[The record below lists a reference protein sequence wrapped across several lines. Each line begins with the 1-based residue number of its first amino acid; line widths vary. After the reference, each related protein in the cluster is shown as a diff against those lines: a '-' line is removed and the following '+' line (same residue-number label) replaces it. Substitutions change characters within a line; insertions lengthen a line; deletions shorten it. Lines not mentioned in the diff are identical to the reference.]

1 MNAPQAGHDRRPV
14 FTHGS
19 LMRHVAVMT
28 ATGAIGLM
36 AVFVVDLLS
45 LFWVSKLGDQAFKA
59 AVGYVGLTTFF
70 VMSIN
75 IGLTIA
81 ASATV
86 SRALGAGDRPRARRL
101 AASALMITAIFSAA
115 TAAAIFVFRDW
126 ALATLLHAHGEP
138 AEVASKFIAISIP
151 ANVPLAVGMALRR
164 RSARRRRRP
173 AGDVRDLVG
182 RDRHCL
188 SRPAAH
194 FRLRARG
201 LWRGL
206 GDGRS
211 RLILLAVGWQG
222 AVGVH
227 DLVARPKLNAARGDF
242 GPIMA
247 IGFPAIMA
255 NMAAPVSSA
264 YTLRVFSD
272 LGEAAIAAYAIIDR
286 VTPVAFG
293 VIFALSGS
301 IGPIIGQNVGA
312 RLMGRVQRALTDFFI
327 LSIGYVLFAWAL
339 LALAAPA
346 LIAAFDAK
354 GESAQYVAFFCRYGV
369 SAWLFLA
376 CLFVANAAFNNLG
389 FPLLSMAFNWARATL
404 GTIPFVTV
412 GVRYGGVQGGLIGF
426 ALGCAV
432 FGLMAVATAYAVTWR
447 LAKAIDGGDRAA
459 ARPAGA
465 IDRREAKTS
474 CERPP
479 FVALSGGTH
488 YLAAGSPVRRPL
500 GERLHGPRRGR

>member
-1 MNAPQAGHDRRPV
+1 MTAQQAARDRRPV

-36 AVFVVDLLS
+36 AVFAVDLLS

-59 AVGYVGLTTFF
+59 AIGYVGLTTFF
-70 VMSIN
+70 AMSIN

-101 AASALMITAIFSAA
+101 AASALAISAIFSAA
-115 TAAAIFVFRDW
+115 MAAAMFVFRDW
-126 ALATLLHAHGEP
+126 ALTTLLHARGEP

-151 ANVPLAVGMALRR
+151 ANVPLAVGMALAGVLRAVGD
-164 RSARRRRRP
+164 ARRAMYVTLS
-173 AGDVRDLVG
+173 AGIATAFLDPMLI
-182 RDRHCL
+182 
-188 SRPAAH
+188 
-194 FRLRARG
+194 F
-201 LWRGL
+201 GL
-206 GDGRS
+206 GLGVYGAAWATVVS
-211 RLILLAVGWQG
+211 RLILFAVGWRG

-227 DLVARPKLNAARGDF
+227 DLVARPRLEAVRGDF
-242 GPIMA
+242 GPVMA

-272 LGEAAIAAYAIIDR
+272 FGEAAIAASAIIDR
-286 VTPVAFG
+286 LTPVAFG

-301 IGPIIGQNVGA
+301 IGPIIGQNFGA
-312 RLMGRVQRALTDFFI
+312 RLMGRVQRALTDSFI
-327 LSIGYVLFAWAL
+327 LSVGYVLVAWAALAL
-339 LALAAPA
+339 LAPLLVAV
-346 LIAAFDAK
+346 FEAK
-354 GESAQYVAFFCRYGV
+354 GDSAQYLTFYCRYGV

-389 FPLLSMAFNWARATL
+389 FPVLSMAFNWARATL

-412 GVRYGGVQGGLIGF
+412 GAHYGGVQGAILGF

-432 FGLMAVATAYAVTWR
+432 FGLVAVATAYAATWR
-447 LAKAIDGGDRAA
+447 LASAIDGDNRAA
-459 ARPAGA
+459 AQSAAAIKQRGA
-465 IDRREAKTS
+465 RT
-474 CERPP
+474 P
-479 FVALSGGTH
+479 
-488 YLAAGSPVRRPL
+488 
-500 GERLHGPRRGR
+500 

>member
-1 MNAPQAGHDRRPV
+1 MTAQQAARDRRPV

-36 AVFVVDLLS
+36 AVFAVDLLS

-70 VMSIN
+70 AMSIN

-81 ASATV
+81 TSATV

-101 AASALMITAIFSAA
+101 AASALAISAIFSAA
-115 TAAAIFVFRDW
+115 MAAAMFVFRDW
-126 ALATLLHAHGEP
+126 ALTTLLHARGEP

-151 ANVPLAVGMALRR
+151 ANVPLAVGMALAGVLRAVGD
-164 RSARRRRRP
+164 ARRAMYVTLS
-173 AGDVRDLVG
+173 AGIATAFLDPMLI
-182 RDRHCL
+182 
-188 SRPAAH
+188 
-194 FRLRARG
+194 F
-201 LWRGL
+201 GL
-206 GDGRS
+206 GLGVYGAAWATVVS
-211 RLILLAVGWQG
+211 RLILFAVGWRG

-227 DLVARPKLNAARGDF
+227 DLVARPRLEAVRGDF
-242 GPIMA
+242 GPVMA

-272 LGEAAIAAYAIIDR
+272 FGEAAIAASAIIDR
-286 VTPVAFG
+286 LTPVAFG

-301 IGPIIGQNVGA
+301 IGPIIGQNFGA
-312 RLMGRVQRALTDFFI
+312 RLMGRVQRALTDSFI
-327 LSIGYVLFAWAL
+327 LSVGYVLVAWAALAL
-339 LALAAPA
+339 LAPLLVAV
-346 LIAAFDAK
+346 FEAK
-354 GESAQYVAFFCRYGV
+354 GDSAQYLTFYCRYGV

-389 FPLLSMAFNWARATL
+389 FPVLSMAFNWARATL

-412 GVRYGGVQGGLIGF
+412 GAHYGGVQGAILGF

-432 FGLMAVATAYAVTWR
+432 FGLVAVATAYAATWR
-447 LAKAIDGGDRAA
+447 LASAIDGDNRAA
-459 ARPAGA
+459 AQSAAAIKQRGA
-465 IDRREAKTS
+465 RT
-474 CERPP
+474 P
-479 FVALSGGTH
+479 
-488 YLAAGSPVRRPL
+488 
-500 GERLHGPRRGR
+500 